1 MMLGL
6 MRRALKMVVAV
17 HLLLL
22 ALTSPSIARVYAQ
35 GESIGLTE
43 PIVMKTDKGSLY
55 VEVRFWS
62 EPEPNKDVKM
72 QIRFLQ
78 PDQSRIQLHVDYS
91 VIIEDA
97 NGNSVFEQPVTHS
110 TPGIEELPVT
120 FPAEGPYTITVK
132 VSGILFIPIPEEQA
146 VFSIRVVPEFP
157 VPVAL
162 IILASTI
169 GMIATL
175 SRYRFMK
182 IM

>member
-1 MMLGL
+1 MI
-6 MRRALKMVVAV
+6 RAMIITVAS
-17 HLLLL
+17 LLLIS
-22 ALTSPSIARVYAQ
+22 ALITLPSIARVHAQ
-35 GESIGLTE
+35 GESVGLTE
-43 PIVMKTDKGSLY
+43 PMVVKTDKGTLY

-78 PDQSRIQLHVDYS
+78 PDQSRIQLHVDYA
-91 VIIEDA
+91 VAIEDA
-97 NGNSVFEQPVTHS
+97 NGNKVFEQPVTHS
-110 TPGIEELPVT
+110 TPGIEELPVR

-157 VPVAL
+157 VPVTL

-169 GMIATL
+169 GIISML
-175 SRYRFMK
+175 SRYMK
-182 IM
+182 MK

>member
-1 MMLGL
+1 MMLRIVLVTTVAL
-6 MRRALKMVVAV
+6 MLISTQIST
-17 HLLLL
+17 LEE
-22 ALTSPSIARVYAQ
+22 VYAQ
-35 GESIGLTE
+35 GGGVGLTE
-43 PIVMKTDKGSLY
+43 PMLVKTDKGSLY

-62 EPEPNKDVKM
+62 EPEPEKEVKM

-78 PDQSRIQLHVDYS
+78 PDKSRIQLHVDYS
-91 VIIEDA
+91 VVIEDA
-97 NGNSVFEQPVTHS
+97 NGNSIFKQPVTHS

-120 FPAEGPYTITVK
+120 FPVEGPYNITVK

-162 IILASTI
+162 IILASAI

-182 IM
+182 I